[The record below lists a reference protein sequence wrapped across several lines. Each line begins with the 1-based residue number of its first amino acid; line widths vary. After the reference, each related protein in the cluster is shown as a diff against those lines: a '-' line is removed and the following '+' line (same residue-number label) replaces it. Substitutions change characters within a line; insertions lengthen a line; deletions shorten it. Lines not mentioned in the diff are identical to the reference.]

1 MISDFQLLG
10 IEETLD
16 IAVIKKA
23 YRARVKQL
31 HPDTTENEKLINNH
45 FLLVEVCKAYQR
57 LLSSAPKDSR
67 ENIKNESSSATVSAR
82 AFSTSH
88 AGMNQSMT
96 SQSVAKHSDPAYVYY
111 KSGITIFNKIHPNEW
126 KKEERSVIAT
136 EIGTDEKE
144 QREAQQRVIDLVS
157 LFPKAYYHFSVVANE
172 YPESVWVADSI
183 EKMALIEAR
192 MIRYKKIIESFS
204 SWKECLAEEK
214 KRYEAMLS
222 GKR

>member
-23 YRARVKQL
+23 YRSRVKQL

-57 LLSSAPKDSR
+57 LLSAAPKDRQAGVKRDAPSR
-67 ENIKNESSSATVSAR
+67 SVPVSAVSRAGMSPSATNR
-82 AFSTSH
+82 A
-88 AGMNQSMT
+88 
-96 SQSVAKHSDPAYVYY
+96 VAKHVDPAYAYY

-157 LFPKAYYHFSVVANE
+157 LFPKAYYYFSVVANE
-172 YPESVWVADSI
+172 YPESVWAADSI
-183 EKMALIEAR
+183 EKMKLIEAR

-204 SWKECLAEEK
+204 SWKECLADEK

-222 GKR
+222 WKR

>member
-16 IAVIKKA
+16 IAIIKKA

-57 LLSSAPKDSR
+57 LLSVAPKDAQ
-67 ENIKNESSSATVSAR
+67 ESGKKDVPR
-82 AFSTSH
+82 A
-88 AGMNQSMT
+88 AMNPSMT

-111 KSGITIFNKIHPNEW
+111 KSGITIYNKIHPKEW

-157 LFPKAYYHFSVVANE
+157 LFPKAYYYFSVVANE

>member
-57 LLSSAPKDSR
+57 LISSAPKNNPARAKRGAPSVP
-67 ENIKNESSSATVSAR
+67 VSASVAPR
-82 AFSTSH
+82 
-88 AGMNQSMT
+88 AGM
-96 SQSVAKHSDPAYVYY
+96 SQSGMNRAVVKHVDPAYAYY
-111 KSGITIFNKIHPNEW
+111 KSGIEIFKKIHPNEW
-126 KKEERSVIAT
+126 KNEERSVIAT

-144 QREAQQRVIDLVS
+144 QREARQRVIDLVS
-157 LFPKAYYHFSVVANE
+157 LFPKAYYYFSVVANE
-172 YPESVWVADSI
+172 YPESVWAADSI
-183 EKMALIEAR
+183 EKMSLIEAR
-192 MIRYKKIIESFS
+192 MVRYKSIIESFT
-204 SWKECLAEEK
+204 SWKECLDAEK
-214 KRYEAMLS
+214 KRYEEMLAW
-222 GKR
+222 KR